1 MSKMNVMK
9 NIQEMKGKINPNYD
23 MSIENI
29 QTLVNNSDEGFDLV
43 SNAFTFGY
51 IQGMK
56 AQKAKDRK
64 KKAWSYLFYSL
75 VGARLWKEYANTS
88 IWLLNYQKRKKLP
101 KKETSHIKETSHKE
115 RIIT

>member
-9 NIQEMKGKINPNYD
+9 KIQEMRGKINIYYD
-23 MSIENI
+23 MDIEDMEKIYISSNDVFSLI
-29 QTLVNNSDEGFDLV
+29 

-51 IQGMK
+51 FQGMK

-75 VGARLWKEYANTS
+75 VGARL
-88 IWLLNYQKRKKLP
+88 
-101 KKETSHIKETSHKE
+101 
-115 RIIT
+115 